1 MKKFLLISV
10 LSCFTIIALHAQ
22 SIDIYNSNGTT
33 NITNDTITFGHSVSP
48 NTTEPDFSH
57 GGFAKIHN
65 NSNGTV
71 TIRLRRIER
80 QIITGSE
87 DYLCWGI
94 TCFGRKL
101 AGSLP
106 DWDVNDQAVVQSG
119 DTAGG
124 TGLIVYLQPNDNPG
138 DAIYEYRFYDATD
151 TTINS
156 SLYVKWEISLS
167 TNINEIRDAVQKM
180 EVYPNPAKDQFT
192 VDLNA
197 RVKTTNQEIII
208 RDMLGKLVQRQTIT
222 GSNETLNFST
232 EGMQG
237 GIYFVSYL
245 VDGENLKTT
254 KLVVR

>member
-1 MKKFLLISV
+1 MKKFLLTSV
-10 LSCFTIIALHAQ
+10 LVCFATVALNAQ
-22 SIDIYNSNGTT
+22 NIEIYNSDGSAI
-33 NITNDTITFGHSVSP
+33 ITNDTIVFDHTVSP
-48 NTTEPDFSH
+48 NVSEPDFSH

-65 NSNGTV
+65 NSNDTV

-80 QIITGSE
+80 QIISGSE

-94 TCFGRKL
+94 TCFGKQL
-101 AGSLP
+101 AGTLP
-106 DWDVNDQAVVQSG
+106 DWDVNDESVVPAG

-124 TGLIVYLQPNDNPG
+124 TGLIVYIQPNDNPG
-138 DAIYEYRFYDATD
+138 DAIYEYRFYAASD
-151 TTINS
+151 TSNQAS
-156 SLYVKWEISLS
+156 FYVRWDISLF

-180 EVYPNPAKDQFT
+180 EVYPNPAADQFT

-197 RVKTTNQEIII
+197 KVSAANQEIII
-208 RDMLGKLVQRQTIT
+208 RDMLGKNIQRQVIT
-222 GSNETLNFST
+222 GSNETINFST

-245 VDGENLKTT
+245 IDGELLKTS